1 MACVDYGGWDTH
13 IAQGSTEGVMARQLD
28 ALGQGLAAFYED
40 LQPQMGNVTLVVM
53 SEFGR
58 RLQENG
64 SLGTDH
70 GHGNMMMVMGGGIHG
85 GQVFAQWPGLQ
96 PEQLTGP
103 GDLAI
108 TTDYRDILGEI
119 MRGRLN
125 NPRLTDVFPG
135 YTVTEHGLVTP
146 R

>member
-1 MACVDYGGWDTH
+1 
-13 IAQGSTEGVMARQLD
+13 MARLLD
-28 ALGQGLAAFYED
+28 SLGSGLAAFYED
-40 LQPQMGNVTLVVM
+40 MQPQMNQVTVLVM

-70 GHGNMMMVMGGGIHG
+70 GHGNMMMVLGDNVNGGRVYGD
-85 GQVFAQWPGLQ
+85 WPGLQ

-103 GDLAI
+103 GDLVI

-119 MRGRLN
+119 IRGRLN
-125 NPRLTDVFPG
+125 NPRLAEVFPG
-135 YTVTEHGLVTP
+135 YQVNERGLV
-146 R
+146 RG